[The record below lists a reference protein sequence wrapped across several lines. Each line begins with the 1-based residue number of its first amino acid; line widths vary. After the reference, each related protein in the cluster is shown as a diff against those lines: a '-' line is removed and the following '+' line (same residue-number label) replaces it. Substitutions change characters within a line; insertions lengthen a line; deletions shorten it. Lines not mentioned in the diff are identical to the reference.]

1 MHQIVV
7 LLDRIGEAM
16 LASYGN
22 RGGLVYGRHNN
33 IEIANIML

>member
-1 MHQIVV
+1 MRQIVV

-22 RGGLVYGRHNN
+22 EGGWFMVD
-33 IEIANIML
+33 ITTEIANIIL